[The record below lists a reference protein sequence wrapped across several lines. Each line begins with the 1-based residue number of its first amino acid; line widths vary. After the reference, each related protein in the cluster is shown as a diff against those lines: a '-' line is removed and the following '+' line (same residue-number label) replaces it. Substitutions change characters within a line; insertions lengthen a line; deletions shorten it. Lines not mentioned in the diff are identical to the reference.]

1 MVLWL
6 TGLSGSGKTTLAS
19 ALKERLGP
27 RFAGLVV
34 LDGDQVRAAFGDGL
48 GHGPEDRVVQ
58 VTRVQRLARLLSDQG
73 LMVIVALV
81 YQNPALL
88 SWNRDRIRNYYEVHI
103 DCSLETVKRRDTK
116 GLYAAYERGEMEH
129 VVGCDIPWVP
139 PRRPDFVING
149 DAPPDPSESAKDIL
163 SSIPRLARDPGES

>member
-6 TGLSGSGKTTLAS
+6 IGLSGSGKTTLAN

-48 GHGPEDRVVQ
+48 GHAPEDRVVQ

-73 LMVIVALV
+73 LVVIVALV

-88 SWNRDRIRNYYEVHI
+88 SWNRDQIQNYYEVHI
-103 DCSLETVKRRDTK
+103 DCSLETREAGRR
-116 GLYAAYERGEMEH
+116 
-129 VVGCDIPWVP
+129 
-139 PRRPDFVING
+139 
-149 DAPPDPSESAKDIL
+149 
-163 SSIPRLARDPGES
+163 